1 MRELDQSMQTLDTQS
16 QLNSTLGQNSTETNG
31 NAINT
36 SLALSLVTAIKADL
50 EQVNSESLEKAIQLE
65 NWIKHLQAYQAN
77 VAVTTEQDCKH
88 EREWLSSLATRMRQ
102 AANIDDVFRT
112 CLIEIRKYL
121 NVERALIYRFESEKQ
136 GTVIAESMVFGY
148 TPSQSQALAAIAFGV
163 ENRHSYQ
170 QHQVIALNHTEETEP
185 NHYQLQLLQN
195 FQVKTSL
202 SIPIRLEDQ
211 VWGLLVLHQCKSDRQ
226 WQEAEISLLY
236 CVVTELTLVLQT
248 EEFRSQMQKQV
259 DLAQYLSKA
268 IDKIRSSWK
277 LNTIFNTTVKEVR
290 QLLNAD
296 RVGVF
301 RFYPG
306 TGFDDGAIIVEDVAL
321 GYTSMLNVKIHDHC
335 FGQDYAPYYAQGRV
349 QAIADIHD
357 GTLKDCHIEVLAQF
371 QIRANLVVP
380 LLKGNELWGLLCV
393 HKCSEPRQ
401 WQVFEIESVKQIAA
415 LFSSALYLEDV
426 QSQTEQLVKAAER
439 ERTVTKVIDK
449 IRNLSNLDD
458 IFKTTVLEVRKLL
471 NVEQVTIY
479 KFRPDYF
486 GDFIVES
493 ESPGNRQLVGH
504 CWEDTYVQEHQGG
517 RFRNNEPF
525 VVDDV
530 YNASL
535 ADCHV
540 EALENFGIKAC
551 AIVAINKGQ
560 KLWGL
565 LSAFQNS
572 AARHWEEGEVRLLT
586 QMGSQLGMAIQ
597 RAEYLQQLQEK
608 SDQIAKNAEQERA
621 VAKIIDKIRNS
632 SDINA
637 IFKTTT
643 QEVRKLLGVERIA
656 IYKFRPDYFGDFI
669 FESES
674 GGWPKLVGSAWEDSC
689 LKEQQGG
696 RFRNNEPY
704 VMDDIYNASLSDCHI
719 ETLEYFGV
727 KASAVVGIMQ
737 GQKLIGLLSAFQHS
751 TTRHWEESEVKLLTQ
766 ISTQLGAA
774 IQQAEYIEELRVQSQ
789 QLAKSLERGTSY
801 SRLIHKLELSLI
813 QENFS
818 LEKLFQQALPE
829 VRRQLQTDRVAIYR
843 FNPDW
848 SGEFVVEDVGSDW
861 IKVVG
866 TDLAKSK
873 ESHLQDV
880 SSGRYRHVETRNFIP
895 PHQNIYLQDE
905 FQLQLLE
912 QWGTSAYIVAP
923 ISKGDQLWGLLGA
936 YQNDG
941 PREWEQID
949 INLLS
954 QVGVHIGLALFQAEY
969 LDQLRSTAQQLAE
982 AGTREKT
989 AKEKLQQE
997 VIQLLLAV
1005 RPALNGDL
1013 TVRAP
1018 VTETE
1023 VGTVADAYNNTLQRL
1038 RQIVKQ
1044 VQIASRKV
1052 AETSLTNES
1061 AISDLATQAQQQYEA
1076 LNQSLEHVQKMANS
1090 TLAVGTNA
1098 QQVEAAVQITNRTVR
1113 QGDAVMNRT
1122 VNGIMDIRETVAETS
1137 NRLTRLSESSQKVSK
1152 VVNMIR
1158 NFTTQTQILALNAAI
1173 EATRAG
1179 EYGRGFG
1186 VVADEV
1192 RTLARQSVEATT
1204 EIEQLVQN
1212 IQEGTSEV
1220 SIALEKSIQ
1229 QVAQG
1234 TAMVQDVRQNLNA
1247 IAKATTQ
1254 ISQLVEGITQVT
1266 QVQTEQFQL
1275 VTQTMIDVA
1284 QIAHKSSDD
1293 SIKISSSFKDLLAM
1307 SQNLQTS
1314 ADHFK
1319 VD

>member
-1 MRELDQSMQTLDTQS
+1 MS
-16 QLNSTLGQNSTETNG
+16 LGTN
-31 NAINT
+31 
-36 SLALSLVTAIKADL
+36 
-50 EQVNSESLEKAIQLE
+50 
-65 NWIKHLQAYQAN
+65 
-77 VAVTTEQDCKH
+77 
-88 EREWLSSLATRMRQ
+88 
-102 AANIDDVFRT
+102 
-112 CLIEIRKYL
+112 
-121 NVERALIYRFESEKQ
+121 
-136 GTVIAESMVFGY
+136 
-148 TPSQSQALAAIAFGV
+148 
-163 ENRHSYQ
+163 
-170 QHQVIALNHTEETEP
+170 
-185 NHYQLQLLQN
+185 
-195 FQVKTSL
+195 
-202 SIPIRLEDQ
+202 
-211 VWGLLVLHQCKSDRQ
+211 
-226 WQEAEISLLY
+226 
-236 CVVTELTLVLQT
+236 
-248 EEFRSQMQKQV
+248 
-259 DLAQYLSKA
+259 
-268 IDKIRSSWK
+268 
-277 LNTIFNTTVKEVR
+277 FN
-290 QLLNAD
+290 
-296 RVGVF
+296 
-301 RFYPG
+301 
-306 TGFDDGAIIVEDVAL
+306 DGAIIAEDVAL
-321 GYTSMLNVKIHDHC
+321 GYPSILNINIHEHC
-335 FGQDYAPYYAQGRV
+335 FGQDFASLYAQGRV
-349 QAIADIHD
+349 QAIVDIHD
-357 GTLKDCHIEVLAQF
+357 GTLKNCHTEFLAQF

-415 LFSSALYLEDV
+415 LFSSAFYLEEV
-426 QSQTEQLVKAAER
+426 QAQSEQLIKAAER

-449 IRNLSNLDD
+449 IRNLSNLDS

-471 NVEQVTIY
+471 DVERVTIY

-486 GDFIVES
+486 GDFIFES
-493 ESPGNRQLVGH
+493 ESGGWPQLVGSP
-504 CWEDTYVQEHQGG
+504 WEDTYVQEHQGG

-525 VVDDV
+525 VIDDV
-530 YNASL
+530 YNADLS
-535 ADCHV
+535 DCHV
-540 EALENFGIKAC
+540 ETLENFGIKAC
-551 AIVAINKGQ
+551 AVVAIIQGQ

-572 AARHWEEGEVRLLT
+572 TARHWEEGEVRLLT

-608 SDQIAKNAEQERA
+608 SIQIAKAAEQERA

-643 QEVRKLLGVERIA
+643 LEVRKLLGVERIA

-674 GGWPKLVGSAWEDSC
+674 GGWPKLVGSAWEDPY
-689 LKEQQGG
+689 LYEHQGG
-696 RFRNNEPY
+696 RFRNNEPF
-704 VMDDIYNASLSDCHI
+704 VVDDVYNAELTDCHV
-719 ETLEYFGV
+719 EALENFGV
-727 KASAVVGIMQ
+727 KACAVVGIIQ
-737 GQKLIGLLSAFQHS
+737 GQKLIGLLSAFQHT

-766 ISTQLGAA
+766 ISTQLGVA
-774 IQQAEYIEELRVQSQ
+774 IQQAEYIEELRIQSQ
-789 QLAKSLERGTSY
+789 QLAKSLERGTSC

-848 SGEFVVEDVGSDW
+848 SGEFVMEDVGSDW

-866 TDLAKSK
+866 TDLAKSR

-880 SSGRYRHVETRNFIP
+880 SSGRYRYVETRNFIP
-895 PHQNIYLQDE
+895 PHQNTSLHDE

-912 QWGTSAYIVAP
+912 QWGTSAYIIAP

-941 PREWEQID
+941 PREWQQID
-949 INLLS
+949 INLLA
-954 QVGVHIGLALFQAEY
+954 QVGVHIGLALLQAEY
-969 LDQLRSTAQQLAE
+969 LEQMRSSAQQLAE
-982 AGTREKT
+982 AGTREKM
-989 AKEKLQQE
+989 KNEKLQQE

-1023 VGTVADAYNNTLQRL
+1023 VGTVADAYNNTLQSL

-1052 AETSLTNES
+1052 AQTSLKNES
-1061 AISDLATQAQQQYEA
+1061 SISDLAIQAEQQYEA
-1076 LNQSLEHVQKMANS
+1076 LNQSLERVQTMANS
-1090 TLAVGTNA
+1090 TLAVGTSA
-1098 QQVEAAVQITNRTVR
+1098 QQVEAAVQVTNRTVR
-1113 QGDAVMNRT
+1113 QGDVAMNRT
-1122 VNGIMDIRETVAETS
+1122 VSGITDIRETVAETS
-1137 NRLTRLSESSQKVSK
+1137 NRLARLSESSQKVSK

-1293 SIKISSSFKDLLAM
+1293 SIEISSSFKDLLAM
-1307 SQNLQTS
+1307 SQNLQSS